1 MRWAKRAQGM
11 GNKNAS
17 SPGGK
22 QSCENYSEA
31 LLYNPNA
38 YIASSSTNLPT
49 GGSLAGELE
58 PVHSLA
64 LLHSI
69 ENALVSGGDKV
80 RAPFARRAIVHYHV
94 LIASFITVGDVN
106 PRVLLCSL
114 VKFYHV
120 CLFFNT

>member
-1 MRWAKRAQGM
+1 M

-17 SPGGK
+17 SPAK

-31 LLYNPNA
+31 LMYNPNA
-38 YIASSSTNLPT
+38 YIASSSTNPPT

-80 RAPFARRAIVHYHV
+80 RAPFTRRALVHYHV
-94 LIASFITVGDVN
+94 LIASLITFLG
-106 PRVLLCSL
+106 
-114 VKFYHV
+114 
-120 CLFFNT
+120 T